1 MSGLVCICWCS
12 VRCHAVFNLQHVLL
26 EILVSDQIV
35 QLIDVCV
42 VAKGSVLLLIFT
54 TKSEWFSSLHATDL
68 SPNAEHH
75 WYLMY
80 MNMMQWQAAEA

>member
-1 MSGLVCICWCS
+1 MQCL
-12 VRCHAVFNLQHVLL
+12 AVVNLKHVLL
-26 EILVSDQIV
+26 EILVSDQVV

-42 VAKGSVLLLIFT
+42 VANGSVLLLILT
-54 TKSEWFSSLHATDL
+54 TKSELCSSLRTADL
-68 SPNAEHH
+68 SPNAERH

>member
-1 MSGLVCICWCS
+1 M
-12 VRCHAVFNLQHVLL
+12 RCPAVVNLKHVLL
-26 EILVSDQIV
+26 EILVSDQVV

-42 VAKGSVLLLIFT
+42 VANGSVLLLILT
-54 TKSEWFSSLHATDL
+54 TKSELCSSLHATDL
-68 SPNAEHH
+68 SPNAERH